1 MADYQEQK
9 EKNRGLAEAEIRQ
22 QKTVFSHFPDVLQI
36 ELTNYCNARCIMC
49 HHYYEGNARSGH
61 LSENVKHKVKEILPF
76 CSLVLLNG
84 YGEPFLAPDFTEW
97 MELLKAYQVKA
108 MATTNLSVLKEEWI
122 PLIREVF
129 QQVNISCDGYD
140 AASYEKIRQGLCF
153 EIFTENVR
161 RLRGAAR
168 NVRMSMSVVAMAWNI
183 RNAAEIVGFA
193 ASLGFDEVRFGRL
206 GVNAYLQNYAEDLIH
221 YEDAARKYFKEAAE
235 AAQSLGIQVV
245 FPMNYHLPVN
255 GAALAEQ
262 EEALESLVF
271 PYTKGYRDSLEADCR
286 DRMEKGTFHRPKGR
300 ARTEKIGCR
309 GICDWVARGI
319 YLDRCGKAATC
330 CENSQSQYG
339 DLADMEFGRIWN
351 GQAAQ
356 EVRRKFYQG
365 SLPDFCFHCPFI
377 INQELSYLEVDNK
390 KALFVAEDYEENG
403 RG

>member
-1 MADYQEQK
+1 MADYREIK
-9 EKNRGLAEAEIRQ
+9 EKNRELAEAEIRQ
-22 QKTVFSHFPDVLQI
+22 QRTSFSHYPDVLQI
-36 ELTNYCNARCIMC
+36 ELTDYCNARCIMC

-61 LSENVKHKVKEILPF
+61 LSEHVKQKVQEILPF

-97 MELLKAYQVKA
+97 LELLQGYQVKA
-108 MATTNLSVLKEEWI
+108 MATTNLSVLKEEWL

-129 QQVNISCDGYD
+129 SQVNISCDGYD
-140 AASYEKIRQGLCF
+140 AESYQGIRQGLRF
-153 EIFTENVR
+153 SVFTENAQ
-161 RLRGAAR
+161 RLRRAAP

-183 RNAAEIVGFA
+183 RKASEIVGFA

-221 YEDAARKYFKEAAE
+221 YEDAARKYFKEAADR
-235 AAQSLGIQVV
+235 AKSLGIQVV
-245 FPMNYHLPVN
+245 FPMNYRMPVN
-255 GAALAEQ
+255 QAALAGQ
-262 EEALESLVF
+262 EEALGSLVF
-271 PYTKGYRDSLEADCR
+271 PYTREHRDRLEADCR
-286 DRMEKGTFHRPKGR
+286 KKIEKEMFHRPKGR
-300 ARTEKIGCR
+300 ARAEKIGCQ

-319 YLDRCGKAATC
+319 YLDRHGKAATC

-339 DLADMEFGRIWN
+339 DLAAMEFGEIWN

-356 EVRRKFYQG
+356 EVRRSFYQG

-377 INQELSYLEVDNK
+377 INQELSYLKVEKK

-403 RG
+403 